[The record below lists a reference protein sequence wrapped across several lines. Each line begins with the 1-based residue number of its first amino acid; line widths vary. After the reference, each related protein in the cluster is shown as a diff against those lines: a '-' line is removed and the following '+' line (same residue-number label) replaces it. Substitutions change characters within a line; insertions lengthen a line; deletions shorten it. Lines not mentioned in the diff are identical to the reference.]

1 MSLADLR
8 LFIFDLTG
16 TSQKDLLHMAEK
28 AATEENLCILAQ
40 LAIVYANECG
50 EPVGQELSTASTP
63 VPGPSA
69 LVSLCSCCSCFAVV
83 LVVISVF
90 YILL

>member
-16 TSQKDLLHMAEK
+16 TSEKDLLHMAE
-28 AATEENLCILAQ
+28 EENLCILPY

-50 EPVGQELSTASTP
+50 EPVGQVLSTTSKP
-63 VPGPSA
+63 VPGSSTQ
-69 LVSLCSCCSCFAVV
+69 VSFCTGHVAVRV
-83 LVVISVF
+83 LR
-90 YILL
+90 